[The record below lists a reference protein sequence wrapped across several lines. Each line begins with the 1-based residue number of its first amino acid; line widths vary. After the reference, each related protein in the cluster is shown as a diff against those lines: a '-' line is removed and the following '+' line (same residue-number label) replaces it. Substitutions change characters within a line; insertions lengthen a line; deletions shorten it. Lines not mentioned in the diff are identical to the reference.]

1 MIRYTLNS
9 DLLFDDL
16 KLGKAEAFEFVF
28 KTYQPRL
35 RAYASRFIT
44 SPDDLNDILQ
54 DCFVRLWEKRERLT
68 RISISSLLYTMV
80 RNACLNF
87 LRHQMVANQY
97 SFDELPQQQGA
108 EQLYSLIFNHNAEEE
123 LVYEEL
129 RRQINEVLDSL
140 PEQSKTIFKMSREED
155 LLNREIAERLGVSV
169 KTVEY
174 HITKVLCALRS
185 LASKYDE
192 QALMVLA
199 VAEAMLLGQT
209 DLGV

>member
-16 KLGKAEAFEFVF
+16 KLGKAGAFEFVF

-54 DCFVRLWEKRERLT
+54 DCFVRLWENRERLT

-155 LLNREIAERLGVSV
+155 LLNREIAERLGISV

>member
-1 MIRYTLNS
+1 MNS
-9 DLLFDDL
+9 AELFDDL
-16 KLGKAEAFEFVF
+16 RLGKAEAFEFIF

-35 RAYASRFIT
+35 KAYALRFIHQ
-44 SPDDLNDILQ
+44 PDDLNDILQ
-54 DCFVRLWEKRERLT
+54 DCFVKLWESREKPT
-68 RISISSLLYTMV
+68 HISISSLLYTMV

-97 SFDELPQQQGA
+97 SFDELPQQQGS
-108 EQLYSLIFNHNAEEE
+108 EQLYSLVFHHNAEEE

-129 RRQINEVLDSL
+129 HRQIHEVLDSL
-140 PEQSKTIFKMSREED
+140 PEQSKMIFKMSREED
-155 LLNREIAERLGVSV
+155 LLNREIAEKLGVSV

-192 QALMVLA
+192 QALMVLV
-199 VAEAMLLGQT
+199 VAEALLLGQT
-209 DLGV
+209 DLSV

>member
-1 MIRYTLNS
+1 M
-9 DLLFDDL
+9 
-16 KLGKAEAFEFVF
+16 
-28 KTYQPRL
+28 
-35 RAYASRFIT
+35 
-44 SPDDLNDILQ
+44 
-54 DCFVRLWEKRERLT
+54 
-68 RISISSLLYTMV
+68 
-80 RNACLNF
+80 
-87 LRHQMVANQY
+87 
-97 SFDELPQQQGA
+97 
-108 EQLYSLIFNHNAEEE
+108 
-123 LVYEEL
+123 
-129 RRQINEVLDSL
+129 